1 MTYRH
6 YFTYIYQS
14 DNSKTKDR
22 THYNF
27 LILRFFSADRSHLP
41 FLLYQIM
48 SLQWNCGFK
57 CLRTPVFVKFNSKTE
72 ENIWALP
79 WIWCECISAQGHL
92 LTLPMSPSLRVPVP
106 HSTPFL
112 ILILFPPPATI
123 PHPAA
128 PANARFIPVRP
139 SVRPCSLIR
148 SLQAHKIV
156 HLSTLIAAAC
166 WASFCLPTSYLNC
179 CSFLPQFTFIFS
191 YRPRRRRYFSSPALF
206 W

>member
-1 MTYRH
+1 M
-6 YFTYIYQS
+6 YQS

-22 THYNF
+22 PHYNF
-27 LILRFFSADRSHLP
+27 LILRSFSADRSHLP

-79 WIWCECISAQGHL
+79 WTWFECISAQGHL

-112 ILILFPPPATI
+112 ILILFPPPP
-123 PHPAA
+123 PHP
-128 PANARFIPVRP
+128 PARRPRQCPLHSRP
-139 SVRPCSLIR
+139 SVRPSLLPD
-148 SLQAHKIV
+148 SLLA
-156 HLSTLIAAAC
+156 STLNC
-166 WASFCLPTSYLNC
+166 TPQHLNC
-179 CSFLPQFTFIFS
+179 GRLPGFL
-191 YRPRRRRYFSSPALF
+191 LF
-206 W
+206 